1 MYVQFISEIHKSEVS
16 LAAVMECSCRVL
28 GLVSCSSLL
37 SGGMGERIGRA
48 EVRELGGWVKDSLV
62 DKAKAGDASKAK

>member
-1 MYVQFISEIHKSEVS
+1 MYNLYLRFTS
-16 LAAVMECSCRVL
+16 LKYRWQLSWNASAGFF
-28 GLVSCSSLL
+28 GLFSCSSLL

>member
-1 MYVQFISEIHKSEVS
+1 
-16 LAAVMECSCRVL
+16 MECSCRVL

-37 SGGMGERIGRA
+37 SGGMGERTGRA